1 MNDMNIIQLIIKS
14 VSRYAKKALVLIKN
28 FIYETEKLFPRNFSI
43 SEQIFFI
50 KKLSFL
56 MKADV
61 PLLESITMVYEQT
74 TIRRHKEILKRVMD
88 RVANGQSL
96 SNSLR
101 DAKGIFNDFS
111 INILSAGEEAGVLSE
126 NLAYLAEELQKK
138 QALKRKIISACVYPV
153 IVVCATVGIVL
164 FLIVYLFPKI
174 IPVFSSLQMKLPL
187 STRIVIAVSEG
198 IRHYGFYIV
207 GVGLL
212 LLVICGIA
220 LKKYEKIKDIR
231 DAGALR
237 LPLFGKLIKSYNLA
251 NSIRIFSLLLK
262 SGVPVGDALPITASI
277 SSNRFYKR
285 EFQNAS
291 LSVRRGETVSNSFR
305 GNPTLFPD
313 MVVQIVAVGERSG
326 ALPASLLYLSEL
338 YEAEVEDIT
347 KNLSSL
353 VEPLLMI
360 VMGLVVGFIAISI
373 ITPIYGITQ
382 NLHS

>member
-1 MNDMNIIQLIIKS
+1 MNSMNT
-14 VSRYAKKALVLIKN
+14 KKTITKLMSECVQKVLVLIKN
-28 FIYETEKLFPRNFSI
+28 FIRKTDRLLSRNLSI

-50 KKLSFL
+50 KRLSFL
-56 MKADV
+56 MKADI
-61 PLLESITMVYEQT
+61 PLLESITMVHEQT
-74 TIRRHKEILKRVMD
+74 KIRRHREIFKKVMD

-101 DAKGIFNDFS
+101 ATEGAFNDFS
-111 INILSAGEEAGVLSE
+111 TNIISAGEEAGVLSE

-164 FLIVYLFPKI
+164 FLIIYLFPKI
-174 IPVFSSLQMKLPL
+174 MPVFTSLQIKLPL
-187 STRIVIAVSEG
+187 STRIVIALSDG
-198 IRHYGFYIV
+198 IRQFGFYIV
-207 GVGLL
+207 GTGLL
-212 LLVICGIA
+212 LLVVCVVA

-231 DAGALR
+231 DAGSLR

-251 NSIRIFSLLLK
+251 NSIRTLSILLK
-262 SGVPVGDALPITASI
+262 SGVPVSDALPITASI

-285 EFQNAS
+285 EFHKAS

-305 GNPTLFPD
+305 GNSVLFPD

-326 ALPASLLYLSEL
+326 SLPASLLYLSEL
-338 YEAEVEDIT
+338 YEGEVDDVT
-347 KNLSSL
+347 RNLSSL
-353 VEPLLMI
+353 VEPLLMV